1 MRNPL
6 PFENLDRVLDEL
18 DNYLETGLQI
28 VIPRAVGYAI
38 KFVQIGYCMRNV
50 ALGAEENKRMTSVP
64 FFDITAKSHQHH
76 SAVCAPLRSV
86 PCPLAVKIWIKESSD
101 RLDHLVV
108 REHRLTEGFD
118 VADQSGLISFGL
130 LIEERVLVCQCL
142 ADDVLGEGFYLD
154 TVLLHVCHG
163 LEHGQRRT
171 RRRLDDCATK
181 SLVGD
186 EQK

>member
-64 FFDITAKSHQHH
+64 FFDITAKSHQHN
-76 SAVCAPLRSV
+76 SAVCVPLRGI
-86 PCPLAVKIWIKESSD
+86 PFPLAVEVGIKKGSD
-101 RLDHLVV
+101 HFDHFVV
-108 REHRLTEGFD
+108 
-118 VADQSGLISFGL
+118 
-130 LIEERVLVCQCL
+130 
-142 ADDVLGEGFYLD
+142 
-154 TVLLHVCHG
+154 
-163 LEHGQRRT
+163 
-171 RRRLDDCATK
+171 
-181 SLVGD
+181 
-186 EQK
+186 